1 MQVMLQGYCCA
12 SALQAGKGTARYNT
26 DLTCLPA
33 RMTAFCF
40 TFACQ
45 GSKAHVV
52 ISKEIAKEVLIMGVV
67 VDCNDVTNT

>member
-12 SALQAGKGTARYNT
+12 SALQAGKGTVKYNT

-45 GSKAHVV
+45 ASKAHVV
-52 ISKEIAKEVLIMGVV
+52 IRKEIGKEVLIMSVV
-67 VDCNDVTNT
+67 ADCNDVTNT